1 METIEELQRKIA
13 EMTRSA
19 PGATSAALPAPASA
33 MAPVAP
39 AAPIAPVYPPP
50 GYPPAPGYPGYPP
63 PPPAVPQALG
73 FSVPVSVRTPG
84 GEVTVSV
91 QFGPEWAASPQAA
104 EQLLGMLIAA
114 GWPVKAWQPKQNGG
128 GGGGGWGGGGRGR
141 Y

>member
-13 EMTRSA
+13 EMTRGTPSASA
-19 PGATSAALPAPASA
+19 PTAAPMPPAPPPMQTAPAYPVPGYPAAPMYPPYPAAPAPA
-33 MAPVAP
+33 M
-39 AAPIAPVYPPP
+39 
-50 GYPPAPGYPGYPP
+50 
-63 PPPAVPQALG
+63 PQALG

-91 QFGPEWAASPQAA
+91 QFGPEWASSPQAA
-104 EQLLGMLIAA
+104 EQLLGMLVTA
-114 GWPVKAWQPKQNGG
+114 GWPVKAWQLKQNG